1 MSVAPVSIAVGK
13 CYLRF
18 TEVRRVTQITSND
31 EVLYTSR
38 MKTESH
44 FGLATSNNN
53 RVTRGRF
60 AQEVEREV
68 PCDYDPYKPER

>member
-18 TEVRRVTQITSND
+18 TEVRRVTQINSND
-31 EVLYTSR
+31 EVFYTSR
-38 MKTESH
+38 MKTESRSR
-44 FGLATSNNN
+44 LATSDNN
-53 RVTRGRF
+53 RATRERF

-68 PCDYDPYKPER
+68 PCDYDPYKPE